1 VTCSADGH
9 GTLTY
14 PNGDYY
20 TGEWRDGCKHGKGE
34 FHYMDGS
41 SYVGDW
47 VDDQV
52 RQPSR
57 RYLPLVHPE
66 QPSGWGKL
74 VWRNGVVYEGSW
86 LEGKVPLPAYS
97 HLLLLFLFRS
107 LCVLHFTLAQF
118 HGHGTLTNSR
128 GEMYRGEFVAGKREG
143 KGVFSSPTMCYDG
156 MWKEDKVRCRTP
168 HIHALF
174 LSLSL

>member
-1 VTCSADGH
+1 MRVSVIVPPVIIVMAEVVTATVFVHLSLSLSVYLSVIVFLHVSLSLSLFVTCSADGH

-52 RQPSR
+52 RQPPR

-86 LEGKVPLPAYS
+86 LEGKVPLPA
-97 HLLLLFLFRS
+97 
-107 LCVLHFTLAQF
+107 
-118 HGHGTLTNSR
+118 
-128 GEMYRGEFVAGKREG
+128 
-143 KGVFSSPTMCYDG
+143 
-156 MWKEDKVRCRTP
+156 
-168 HIHALF
+168 
-174 LSLSL
+174 